1 MSNEFMRL
9 KSFSAKTMKDA
20 MRQVRDT
27 LGEDAII
34 VATREEQG
42 GPSRGGTVSVTAA
55 IDHGYDDRDTN
66 DIMHDYDEDFGEM
79 HDRTPERFN
88 DTLDD
93 DVNFE
98 THGFGKQGRGTSES
112 REWLQYD
119 DESENAGISE
129 EITDALLRHG
139 VTEDVMDHVL
149 SCATVVGLESSGIAL
164 MAAIEHLF
172 QFKPLP
178 TKGYGKA
185 MMMVGTPG
193 SGKTLA
199 VAKMAARG
207 AMNGLRVGVVSTDT
221 VRAGGIEQLR
231 SFTDLL
237 GITLKTAD
245 SPKDLQRALNELSG
259 VDQVLIDSAG
269 LNPFNKD
276 DVRALAR
283 LIGVGGIEPYAIM
296 PAGIDADESAEMAR
310 VFSTI
315 GVEAMMATR
324 LDMAR
329 RLGGIL
335 SAAHQG
341 GLALADASNT
351 PKVADGLITMTPKSL
366 SRLIMPQ
373 GFREMGTESLR
384 KAGRA

>member
-1 MSNEFMRL
+1 MRL

-20 MRQVRDT
+20 MQMVRDT

-42 GPSRGGTVSVTAA
+42 GPSRGGSVSVTAA
-55 IDHGYDDRDTN
+55 IDPGYN
-66 DIMHDYDEDFGEM
+66 DEHDYDEDFGGM
-79 HDRTPERFN
+79 PDRFS
-88 DTLDD
+88 DTYED

-98 THGFGKQGRGTSES
+98 THGRHSASES

-139 VTEDVMDHVL
+139 VTEDVMDHIL

-164 MAAIEHLF
+164 MAALEHLF

-193 SGKTLA
+193 AGKTLA

-207 AMNGLRVGVVSTDT
+207 AMNGLRIGVVSTDT

-231 SFTDLL
+231 NFTDLL
-237 GITLKTAD
+237 NIELRTAET
-245 SPKDLQRALNELSG
+245 PKDLQIALNALSG
-259 VDQVLIDSAG
+259 VDQVLIDTAG
-269 LNPFNKD
+269 LNPFSKD

-283 LIGVGGIEPYAIM
+283 MIGVGGIEPYAVM
-296 PAGIDADESAEMAR
+296 PAGIDAEESSEMAR
-310 VFSTI
+310 VFATI
-315 GVEAMMATR
+315 GVETMVATR

-329 RLGGIL
+329 RMGGII
-335 SAAHQG
+335 SAAQQG
-341 GLALADASNT
+341 GLAFADASNT
-351 PKVADGLITMTPKSL
+351 PKVADGLIGITPKTL
-366 SRLIMPQ
+366 AKILMPNA
-373 GFREMGTESLR
+373 FRDVGTESLR

>member
-1 MSNEFMRL
+1 MRL
-9 KSFSAKTMKDA
+9 KSFSAKSMTEA
-20 MRQVRDT
+20 MGLVREA

-42 GPSRGGTVSVTAA
+42 GPSRGGSVSVTAA
-55 IDHGYDDRDTN
+55 IDPSYSDEHEADEGFGDMPDRFSDV
-66 DIMHDYDEDFGEM
+66 
-79 HDRTPERFN
+79 
-88 DTLDD
+88 LDD

-98 THGFGKQGRGTSES
+98 THGRRAASAS

-119 DESENAGISE
+119 DESENAGIGE

-164 MAAIEHLF
+164 IAAIEHLF

-178 TKGYGKA
+178 NKGHAKA

-193 SGKTLA
+193 CGKTLA

-207 AMNGLRVGVVSTDT
+207 AMNGLRVGVVTTDT

-231 SFTDLL
+231 NFTDLL
-237 GITLKTAD
+237 NIDLQTAE
-245 SPKDLQRALNELSG
+245 SPKDLQRALNTLNG
-259 VDQVLIDSAG
+259 VDQVIIDSAG
-269 LNPFNKD
+269 INPFDKND
-276 DVRALAR
+276 IRTLAR
-283 LIGVGGIEPYAIM
+283 MIGVGGIEPYAIL
-296 PAGIDADESAEMAR
+296 PAGTDAEESGEMAR
-310 VFSTI
+310 IFSTI
-315 GVEAMMATR
+315 GVEAMIATR

-341 GLALADASNT
+341 GLALSDASNT
-351 PKVADGLITMTPKSL
+351 PKVADGLIGVNPKSL
-366 SRLIMPQ
+366 AKLIMPNA
-373 GFREMGTESLR
+373 FREMGTESVR
-384 KAGRA
+384 RAGRA